1 MQVRGPKSEQS
12 TAAGQHAFEDGANG
26 CWDIGRDGFE
36 AVHCIGGDQVELGFA
51 LQAGWG
57 VGSAG

>member
-1 MQVRGPKSEQS
+1 VQVRGPKSEQS
-12 TAAGQHAFEDGANG
+12 AAAGQDAFEDGANG

-36 AVHCIGGDQVELGFA
+36 AVHCIGGDQIELGFA

-57 VGSAG
+57 VGAAG